1 VSRILTTCIYCGC
14 GCGLYLDADHGRIIG
29 SYPSGNHPVSRGA
42 LCVKGWNSYEF
53 VNKLDRLK
61 TPLIKR
67 NGRFEEAGWEEAIE
81 LISRRL
87 LEIGESFGPDSLA
100 FLSSAKTT
108 NEENF
113 LMMKL
118 ARAVF
123 KTNNIDHCA
132 RLCHASTVVGLKAA
146 FGSGAM
152 TNSIEEF
159 EDADCFL
166 VTGSDTT
173 AQHPLIG
180 SRIINAVRDRS
191 AALIVA
197 DPRKIELVK
206 FADIHLRQDNGT
218 DVAWINGMMNVI
230 IEEGLHDRGYI
241 AERTEGFARL
251 EEVVRDYTPEYVAG
265 ITGIPAELL
274 IESARLYAR
283 SEKAMIV
290 YSMGITQHVTGVDNV
305 KSLANLAMLTGH
317 VGFRSTGVNPLRG
330 QNNVQGACDMGA
342 LPDLFSGYQ
351 SVGDEAVR
359 EKFGVAWGVKDLPI
373 SPGLT
378 VTEIFDQ
385 ARKGNVR
392 GLYIIGENP
401 AISDPDSNRV
411 RAALSK
417 LDFLVVQDIFLS
429 ETAKYAD
436 VVLPAAGFAE
446 KDGTFTNTERRV
458 QRIRKAIEPPGEARA
473 DWKILCGVAEKC
485 GYNEMKYSSP
495 SEIMDEIAELTPI
508 YGGMNYDRL
517 EPFGRQWPCVSREH
531 SGTPYLHKGSFARGK
546 GMFMP
551 AIYIAP
557 DELPDEE
564 YSFLLSTGRVY
575 WHWHTGTMTRRTST
589 LDREVPG
596 AYVEV
601 HPCDAER
608 MRIIDGE
615 MIMVSSRRGA
625 IEIAVKITD
634 KVKLGTVFIPFHF
647 KEAAANVLTNPAV
660 DPIAKIPEYKVCA
673 VKIEKNCP
681 GEAVTTGDRIR

>member
-1 VSRILTTCIYCGC
+1 MSRILTTCIYCGC
-14 GCGLYLDADHGRIIG
+14 GCGLYLDADQGRIIG
-29 SYPSGNHPVSRGA
+29 SYPSGKHPVSRSS

-53 VNKLDRLK
+53 VNKLDRL
-61 TPLIKR
+61 TSPLIRR
-67 NGRFEEAGWEEAIE
+67 NGRLEEAGWDEALE
-81 LISRRL
+81 LVSRRL
-87 LEIGESFGPDSLA
+87 LEIRGETGPDSLA

-132 RLCHASTVVGLKAA
+132 RLCHASTVVGLKAT

-152 TNSIEEF
+152 TNSIGEF

-191 AALIVA
+191 ASLIVA
-197 DPRKIELVK
+197 DPRNIELTK
-206 FADIHLRQDNGT
+206 FAGIHLRQNNGT

-230 IEEGLHDRGYI
+230 IREGLHAQEYI
-241 AERTEGFARL
+241 EERTEGFEEL
-251 EEVVRDYTPEYVAG
+251 EEVVRDYTPEIVEE
-265 ITGIPAELL
+265 ITGIPARLL
-274 IESARLYAR
+274 VEASRIYAR

-317 VGFRSTGVNPLRG
+317 VGFPSTGVNPLRG
-330 QNNVQGACDMGA
+330 QNNVQGACDLGA
-342 LPDLFSGYQ
+342 LPNVFSGYQ
-351 SVGDEAVR
+351 SVEDEDIR
-359 EKFGVAWGVKDLPI
+359 KKFGAAWGESDLPAV
-373 SPGLT
+373 PGLT
-378 VTEIFDQ
+378 VTEIFGGIL
-385 ARKGNVR
+385 KGDVR

-411 RAALSK
+411 REALES

-429 ETAKYAD
+429 DTARYAD

-458 QRIRKAIEPPGEARA
+458 QRIRKAIEPPGKARA
-473 DWKILCGVAEKC
+473 DWEIICGVAERC
-485 GYNEMKYSSP
+485 GYEGMNYSSP
-495 SEIMDEIAELTPI
+495 AEIMDEISQLTPI
-508 YGGMNYDRL
+508 YGGMQYDRL
-517 EPFGRQWPCVSREH
+517 EPFGRQWPCPSRDH
-531 SGTPYLHKGSFARGK
+531 PGTPYLHKDSFARGK
-546 GMFMP
+546 GKFMP
-551 AIYIAP
+551 AVYIPP
-557 DELPDEE
+557 DELPDQE
-564 YSFLLSTGRVY
+564 YTYLLSTGRVY

-589 LDREVPG
+589 LDREVPE

-601 HPCDAER
+601 NPNDAE
-608 MRIIDGE
+608 MLGISEGE
-615 MIMVSSRRGA
+615 IATVSSRRGA
-625 IEIAVKITD
+625 IEIAVKITER
-634 KVKLGTVFIPFHF
+634 VKKGTVFIPFHF
-647 KEAAANVLTNPAV
+647 REAAANVLTNPAV
-660 DPIAKIPEYKVCA
+660 DPLAKIPEYKVCA
-673 VKIEKNCP
+673 VKIEKIVTP
-681 GEAVTTGDRIR
+681 GSN